1 MVVFLVTCKHL
12 VIAVVVVVLDSIWTI
27 YCMVVVDIAVVVVL
41 EGVVMVL
48 VVVVVGC
55 CVDFSARSCCHG
67 GVLIVSIVVSE
78 KVGVVFWRIS
88 RKKRNCTVEELFY

>member
-48 VVVVVGC
+48 VVVVVGR

-67 GVLIVSIVVSE
+67 GCLDCQHCRVRKSWRGVLAD
-78 KVGVVFWRIS
+78 F
-88 RKKRNCTVEELFY
+88 